1 MTPFDFLLIIFGV
14 GIVVFGAFQRMLRML
29 FMLAVVWLATYLGAL
44 FYEMVTVPVSAV
56 ASNNPTVVEGMV
68 FLVLFMLLTIAG
80 YAVSRL
86 AFPITKLPKIGFL
99 DVLMGGLIGAAVA
112 ALVLSLVFNT
122 LGFMVN
128 ERWEVQTQTW
138 YSLRSQFLGARLLP
152 YIRQVMNYYAW
163 TFTFFYREFPAVLV
177 PR

>member
-29 FMLAVVWLATYLGAL
+29 FMLAVVWLATYGVTNPQLVLG
-44 FYEMVTVPVSAV
+44 
-56 ASNNPTVVEGMV
+56 V

>member
-14 GIVVFGAFQRMLRML
+14 GIVVFGAFHLMLRML

-86 AFPITKLPKIGFL
+86 
-99 DVLMGGLIGAAVA
+99 